1 MNIFDF
7 KDYRKYLKKRI
18 NNMPRRGRGELSRM
32 ARVLGIH
39 NTMMSHI
46 MKETADLT
54 LEQTL
59 KLSDH
64 WGLNNI
70 ERDYLVELV
79 NWSRAGDTKT
89 REYCSERIEKI
100 RLQAQD
106 LKTRLQAKNELS
118 EEDRAFYYS
127 SPIYSQV
134 RLLSSIRRFQTFE
147 ALERETQLSSRKLR
161 AVVDFLVSRNL
172 CTEEGGKICYSDTRT
187 YIEAGSALVARH
199 HQNWRDKVREKT
211 ENLRDEDLM
220 FTYPTAMS
228 EPDFLILREKMAH
241 FIREFKEVSV
251 PSPSEHL
258 YCFNL
263 DWVKLSKG

>member
-18 NNMPRRGRGELSRM
+18 ASMPRRGRGELSRI
-32 ARVLGIH
+32 ARALDIH
-39 NTMMSHI
+39 NTMLSHV

-64 WGLNNI
+64 LGLNMV

-79 NWSRAGDTKT
+79 NWSRASDVKA
-89 REYCSERIEKI
+89 REYCLNRIDSIKHKA
-100 RLQAQD
+100 RD
-106 LKTRLQAKNELS
+106 LKTRLQAQNELN

-127 SPIYSQV
+127 SPIYSYV
-134 RLLSSIRRFQTFE
+134 RLLSSIPRYQTFDAME
-147 ALERETQLSSRKLR
+147 KETQLAPRKLR
-161 AVVDFLVSRNL
+161 AVIDFLVSRNL
-172 CTEEGGKICYSDTRT
+172 CVEEGGLIVYADTPT
-187 YIEAGSALVARH
+187 YIEASSPLVGRH
-199 HQNWRDKVREKT
+199 HLNWRGKVREKL
-211 ENLRDEDLM
+211 ENLRDEDLV
-220 FTYPTAMS
+220 FTYPTTIS
-228 EPDFLILREKMAH
+228 EEDFQILREKMVQ
-241 FIREFKEVSV
+241 FVSEFKKTSA

-263 DWVKLSKG
+263 DWVKINRS